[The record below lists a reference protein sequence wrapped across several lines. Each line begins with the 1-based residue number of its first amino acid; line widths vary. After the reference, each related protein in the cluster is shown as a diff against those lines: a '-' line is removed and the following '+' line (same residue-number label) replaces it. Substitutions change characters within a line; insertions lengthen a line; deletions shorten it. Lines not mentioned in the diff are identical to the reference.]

1 MSVPVPYVDIESL
14 IGDEKNCIWQRIRHI
29 VQAEVPSLTRSAE
42 YFFQPGVEGK
52 RVRSSAL
59 LLVASALSDGEMG
72 DPSKSALYL
81 KPDLRPY
88 SQYQEEV
95 RRKQQRIAEITE
107 MIHVATLLHDDV
119 LDDAETRRGLNSVN
133 KMFGNKTAILGGDF
147 LLAKASVALAA
158 LRNTEVL
165 ILMATVIENLVTGEM
180 MQSRSSQDER
190 MSLDYYYRKTFLKTA
205 SLIANSC
212 KSAALLGNHSD
223 EVAQLASDYGY
234 HLGMSFQLVDDVLDF
249 VGSSSSL
256 GKPTLSD
263 LKSGIATAPVL
274 FASQEEPQLVDL
286 TLRKFKYEGD
296 VDMASRLVAKT
307 SGVKKTMEVA
317 EMHASKAIKA
327 VDSFP
332 PARGKYAEVCRDA
345 LRHLANS
352 VVTRR
357 T

>member
-1 MSVPVPYVDIESL
+1 MPYVDIETL
-14 IGDEKNCIWQRIRHI
+14 IGDEKNCIWERIRHI

-59 LLVASALSDGEMG
+59 LLVSSALSTGEMG
-72 DPSKSALYL
+72 DPDKCRELL

-88 SQYQEEV
+88 SEYPEEV

-133 KMFGNKTAILGGDF
+133 KMFGNKTAILAGDF

-165 ILMATVIENLVTGEM
+165 ILMATVIENLVSGEM
-180 MQSRSSQDER
+180 MQSRSSQEER

-212 KSAALLGNHSD
+212 KSAALLGNHEE

-234 HLGMSFQLVDDVLDF
+234 HLGMAFQLVDDVLDF
-249 VGSSSSL
+249 VGSSNSL

-274 FASQEEPQLVDL
+274 FASLEEPQLVDL
-286 TLRKFKYEGD
+286 TLRKFRYEGD
-296 VDMASRLVAKT
+296 VEMASRLVAKT
-307 SGVKKTMEVA
+307 SGVKKTMAVA
-317 EMHASKAIKA
+317 ESHAMKAIKA
-327 VDSFP
+327 VDMFP
-332 PARGKYAEVCRDA
+332 PAESKYSEVCRDA
-345 LRHLANS
+345 LRYLASS
-352 VVTRR
+352 VTSRR